1 MQPRFSVRSSES
13 LLTSVCA
20 RHPAVFVCTLG
31 VSDEGVIPSSEV
43 RPLGVSIR
51 DIERASRGLH
61 SHARTRRV
69 RLGLRSSDDMSPVR
83 RALRL
88 ALKTAAVGALLLVG
102 VAEAQSEPECPTI
115 SLDDISVL
123 EAPCADASRACDL
136 DVGCMGAVVDY
147 VGTRIDLSQF
157 SQGPPSQEYIASCVA
172 PFALSPEVTETV
184 PQETLGAMINCDFD
198 AVAAKFE
205 DEFAP
210 GPSAP

>member
-1 MQPRFSVRSSES
+1 MLVTRRLFF
-13 LLTSVCA
+13 CA
-20 RHPAVFVCTLG
+20 LG
-31 VSDEGVIPSSEV
+31 VSDRRCFSSSEV
-43 RPLGVSIR
+43 RRLGVSIR
-51 DIERASRGLH
+51 DIEREPRGLH

-102 VAEAQSEPECPTI
+102 VAEAQSDEEPECPTI